1 MWDAARSGVERF
13 EVKDP
18 GSTIEIPEGNAVL
31 WRYMDLA
38 KLLALVSNRGLFFSA
53 LDTLGDRFEG
63 QWSDRTLELIRER
76 DELWISDRGDHVV
89 VEDKRQ
95 DQRLEFQRADPT
107 WSVEDTINHWH
118 STIRA
123 GTSRRATFVNC
134 WYQEAEE
141 SEAMWKLFAGE
152 KYGVAVRTTAARLV
166 GSFTEKLPDYLG
178 SVAYIA
184 YDKDPMPVTEF
195 PPVFYKRK
203 AFMHEREVRAVVAP
217 EQRAEKGQVE
227 SGLPG
232 LKYAIDP
239 ERLIEAVVVS
249 PHSPNWLPEVVRAV
263 LGKFGMD
270 AVVEKSVLEQRPASE
285 GTWVTVR
292 NLKAY
297 FAFRKGE
304 RPLRVWAT
312 SREHAFEEARERWRL
327 KAADDSIDVWTEAE
341 CDEGY
346 CELPNEYD
354 RVASHHNN
362 KHQNDLD
369 PEEA

>member
-1 MWDAARSGVERF
+1 MNWTVETLNETVDAELRALPHDMRARFAR
-13 EVKDP
+13 
-18 GSTIEIPEGNAVL
+18 I
-31 WRYMDLA
+31 
-38 KLLALVSNRGLFFSA
+38 
-53 LDTLGDRFEG
+53 G
-63 QWSDRTLELIRER
+63 QLI
-76 DELWISDRGDHVV
+76 
-89 VEDKRQ
+89 
-95 DQRLEFQRADPT
+95 A
-107 WSVEDTINHWH
+107 
-118 STIRA
+118 
-123 GTSRRATFVNC
+123 
-134 WYQEAEE
+134 AE
-141 SEAMWKLFAGE
+141 
-152 KYGVAVRTTAARLV
+152 
-166 GSFTEKLPDYLG
+166 
-178 SVAYIA
+178 
-184 YDKDPMPVTEF
+184 
-195 PPVFYKRK
+195 
-203 AFMHEREVRAVVAP
+203 
-217 EQRAEKGQVE
+217 
-227 SGLPG
+227 
-232 LKYAIDP
+232 YAIDP

-354 RVASHHNN
+354 RVASHNNN